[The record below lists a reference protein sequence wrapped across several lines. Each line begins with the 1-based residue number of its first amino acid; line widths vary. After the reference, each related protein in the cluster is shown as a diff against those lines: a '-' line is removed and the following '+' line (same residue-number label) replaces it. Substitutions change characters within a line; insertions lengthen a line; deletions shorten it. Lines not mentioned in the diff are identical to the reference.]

1 MSASAHNATRPGD
14 PPPEA
19 PRADA
24 GAVGVWSIGV
34 AVYFVAVI
42 FRTSPGRGRPRR
54 GRPLPRGRLPA
65 LSTFSILQ
73 LLVYAGMQIPV
84 GLLVDR
90 LGTKKVL
97 SIGAVLFTAGQL
109 GFAFSPSYGTA
120 LASRAL
126 LGCGDAMT
134 FISVLRLG
142 TRWFPARRGP
152 LVAQLAGLVGM
163 AGNLV
168 STLVLSRLLHGVGW
182 TAAFAGSALA
192 GAVVLVLTLLFLKDH
207 PEGQE
212 PEPSAHRGAAY
223 VRRQIAAS
231 WREPGTR
238 LGLWVHFTTQFP
250 AMVFLL
256 LWGLPFLVEAQGL
269 SRATAGELLTLV
281 VLSNMVIGL
290 VYGQIVARHHA
301 ARLHAGAGHGERHRA
316 AVGGHAGLPRAT
328 TRRCGSL
335 LVLCAVLGACGPAS
349 MIGFDFARPAN
360 PPERQGTASGIT
372 NMGGFI
378 ASMTTPVRDRCAA
391 GRDRGRLHRGVQ
403 RRVRAAGARGEPDPA
418 AAGGGRR
425 GGSGSGWWRAAWR
438 RCTCP
443 RPEPG
448 AFRLPTRPHSAGR
461 PVTPWGRSPS
471 AACAGRV
478 ATASPRSSAGSPP
491 PGPGRPPSSPGP
503 PTASGGP
510 GRRRDGRRSPSRG

>member
-1 MSASAHNATRPGD
+1 MSTRADAGSRVLPGD
-14 PPPEA
+14 PPGGG
-19 PRADA
+19 RAV
-24 GAVGVWSIGV
+24 AVWCIGV

-42 FRTSPGRGRPRR
+42 FRTSLGVAGLDAADRFHVG
-54 GRPLPRGRLPA
+54 A
-65 LSTFSILQ
+65 SELSTFSILQ

-97 SIGAVLFTAGQL
+97 CIGAVLFTAGQL

-152 LVAQLAGLVGM
+152 MIAQLAALAGM

-168 STLVLSRLLHGVGW
+168 STLVLARLLHGLGW
-182 TAAFAGSALA
+182 TPAFAGSAVA
-192 GAVVLVLTLLFLKDH
+192 GVVVLVLTLLFLKDH
-207 PEGQE
+207 PEGHE
-212 PEPSAHRGAAY
+212 PEPSAHHGAAY
-223 VRRQIAAS
+223 VRRQIAES

-238 LGLWVHFTTQFP
+238 LGMWVHFTTQFP

-269 SRATAGELLTLV
+269 SRAVAGELLTLV
-281 VLSNMVIGL
+281 VLSNMVVGL

-301 ARLHAGAGHGERHRA
+301 ARLPLALGTVAATALLWALTLAWPGDHAPMA
-316 AVGGHAGLPRAT
+316 L
-328 TRRCGSL
+328 L
-335 LVLCAVLGACGPAS
+335 LVLCVVLGACGPAS
-349 MIGFDFARPAN
+349 MLGFDFARPAN

-378 ASMTTPVRDRCAA
+378 ASMTTLFAVGVLLDATGDDYAIAFSAVFVLQAIGIVQILRL
-391 GRDRGRLHRGVQ
+391 RGRAA
-403 RRVRAAGARGEPDPA
+403 RRERERLVASRVETVHVPA
-418 AAGGGRR
+418 A
-425 GGSGSGWWRAAWR
+425 
-438 RCTCP
+438 
-443 RPEPG
+443 
-448 AFRLPTRPHSAGR
+448 
-461 PVTPWGRSPS
+461 
-471 AACAGRV
+471 
-478 ATASPRSSAGSPP
+478 
-491 PGPGRPPSSPGP
+491 
-503 PTASGGP
+503 
-510 GRRRDGRRSPSRG
+510 

>member
-1 MSASAHNATRPGD
+1 MTNSTLPGD
-14 PPPEA
+14 PPGGR
-19 PRADA
+19 RAVA
-24 GAVGVWSIGV
+24 IWGIGV
-34 AVYFVAVI
+34 CVYFVAVI
-42 FRTSPGRGRPRR
+42 FRTSLGVAGLDAADRFHVGAS
-54 GRPLPRGRLPA
+54 A

-152 LVAQLAGLVGM
+152 LVAQFAGLIGM
-163 AGNLV
+163 AGNLI
-168 STLVLSRLLHGVGW
+168 STLVLARLLHGLGW
-182 TAAFAGSALA
+182 TPAFAGSALA
-192 GAVVLVLTLLFLKDH
+192 GAVVLVLVLLFLKDH
-207 PEGQE
+207 PEGHE
-212 PEPSAHRGAAY
+212 PEPFPHRGSAY

-256 LWGLPFLVEAQGL
+256 LWGLPFLVQAQGL
-269 SRATAGELLTLV
+269 SRATAGDLLTLV
-281 VLSNMVIGL
+281 VVSNMVVGL

-301 ARLHAGAGHGERHRA
+301 ARLPLALGTVMATALAWAAALLYPADRA
-316 AVGGHAGLPRAT
+316 PMW
-328 TRRCGSL
+328 L
-335 LVLCAVLGACGPAS
+335 LVALCTVLGACGPAS

-372 NMGGFI
+372 NMGGFT
-378 ASMTTPVRDRCAA
+378 ASMTALFAIGVLLDATGDDYTVAFSTLFVLQAVGVSQILRLRGQAA
-391 GRDRGRLHRGVQ
+391 RSEERLVAS
-403 RRVRAAGARGEPDPA
+403 RVETVHVPA
-418 AAGGGRR
+418 
-425 GGSGSGWWRAAWR
+425 
-438 RCTCP
+438 
-443 RPEPG
+443 
-448 AFRLPTRPHSAGR
+448 
-461 PVTPWGRSPS
+461 
-471 AACAGRV
+471 
-478 ATASPRSSAGSPP
+478 
-491 PGPGRPPSSPGP
+491 
-503 PTASGGP
+503 
-510 GRRRDGRRSPSRG
+510 

>member
-1 MSASAHNATRPGD
+1 MTARARSTPAALPGD
-14 PPPEA
+14 PPGGR
-19 PRADA
+19 RAVLVWS
-24 GAVGVWSIGV
+24 VGVS
-34 AVYFVAVI
+34 VYFVAVI
-42 FRTSPGRGRPRR
+42 FRTSLGVAGLDAADRFDVGAS
-54 GRPLPRGRLPA
+54 A

-97 SIGAVLFTAGQL
+97 TIGVLLFTAGQL
-109 GFAFSPSYGTA
+109 SFAFSPSYGMA

-142 TRWFPARRGP
+142 ARWFPARRGP
-152 LVAQLAGLVGM
+152 MVAQLAGLVGM

-168 STLVLSRLLHGVGW
+168 STLVLARLLHGVGW
-182 TAAFAGSALA
+182 TAAFAGSSLA
-192 GAVVLVLTLLFLKDH
+192 GVLVLVLMLLFLKDH
-207 PEGQE
+207 PEGHE
-212 PEPSAHRGAAY
+212 PEPFPHRGGAY
-223 VRRQIAAS
+223 VRRQIVAS

-301 ARLHAGAGHGERHRA
+301 ARLPLALGTVLSTA
-316 AVGGHAGLPRAT
+316 AVWAATLAYPADHAPMW
-328 TRRCGSL
+328 L
-335 LVLCAVLGACGPAS
+335 LIVLCAVLGACGPAS

-372 NMGGFI
+372 NMGGFV
-378 ASMTTPVRDRCAA
+378 ASMTTLFAIGALLDATGDDYGVAFSAVFVLQALGLGQILRLRRQAA
-391 GRDRGRLHRGVQ
+391 RRERERLVAS
-403 RRVRAAGARGEPDPA
+403 RVETVHVPA
-418 AAGGGRR
+418 
-425 GGSGSGWWRAAWR
+425 
-438 RCTCP
+438 
-443 RPEPG
+443 
-448 AFRLPTRPHSAGR
+448 
-461 PVTPWGRSPS
+461 
-471 AACAGRV
+471 
-478 ATASPRSSAGSPP
+478 
-491 PGPGRPPSSPGP
+491 
-503 PTASGGP
+503 
-510 GRRRDGRRSPSRG
+510 

>member
-1 MSASAHNATRPGD
+1 MSSPSVSLPGD
-14 PPPEA
+14 PPGGR
-19 PRADA
+19 RAV
-24 GAVGVWSIGV
+24 AVWGIGV

-42 FRTSPGRGRPRR
+42 FRTSLGVAGLDAADRFHVGAS
-54 GRPLPRGRLPA
+54 A

-97 SIGAVLFTAGQL
+97 GIGVVLFTVGQL

-168 STLVLSRLLHGVGW
+168 STLLLARLLHTAGW

-192 GAVVLVLTLLFLKDH
+192 GVVVLVLLALFLKDH
-207 PEGQE
+207 PEGFE
-212 PEPSAHRGAAY
+212 PEPVPHQGAAY

-281 VLSNMVIGL
+281 VLSNMLVGL
-290 VYGQIVARHHA
+290 VYGQIIARHHA
-301 ARLHAGAGHGERHRA
+301 ARLPLALGTVA
-316 AVGGHAGLPRAT
+316 ATALLWAVTLAWPGHAPMWL
-328 TRRCGSL
+328 L

-378 ASMTTPVRDRCAA
+378 ASMTTLLAIGVLLDATGDDYRVAFSA
-391 GRDRGRLHRGVQ
+391 VFVLQALGVSQILRL
-403 RRVRAAGARGEPDPA
+403 RRRAA
-418 AAGGGRR
+418 RR
-425 GGSGSGWWRAAWR
+425 
-438 RCTCP
+438 
-443 RPEPG
+443 EKE
-448 AFRLPTRPHSAGR
+448 RLVASRVETVHV
-461 PVTPWGRSPS
+461 PV
-471 AACAGRV
+471 
-478 ATASPRSSAGSPP
+478 
-491 PGPGRPPSSPGP
+491 
-503 PTASGGP
+503 
-510 GRRRDGRRSPSRG
+510 

>member
-1 MSASAHNATRPGD
+1 MSSTSHTTAAVSLPGD
-14 PPPEA
+14 PPGGR
-19 PRADA
+19 RAV
-24 GAVGVWSIGV
+24 AVWCTGV
-34 AVYFVAVI
+34 AVYFVAVV
-42 FRTSPGRGRPRR
+42 FRTSLGVAGLDAADRFHVGAS
-54 GRPLPRGRLPA
+54 A

-97 SIGAVLFTAGQL
+97 GIGVVLFTAGQL

-168 STLVLSRLLHGVGW
+168 STLVLARLLHGLGW
-182 TAAFAGSALA
+182 TQAFAGSALA
-192 GAVVLVLTLLFLKDH
+192 GVVVLVLLVLFLRDH
-207 PEGQE
+207 PEGHE
-212 PEPSAHRGAAY
+212 PAPLPHQGAAY
-223 VRRQIAAS
+223 VRGQIAAS

-238 LGLWVHFTTQFP
+238 LGMWVHFTTQFP

-269 SRATAGELLTLV
+269 SRGTAGELLTLV
-281 VLSNMVIGL
+281 VLSNMAVGL

-301 ARLHAGAGHGERHRA
+301 ARLPLALGTVAATAAMWAATLLYPGERA
-316 AVGGHAGLPRAT
+316 PMW
-328 TRRCGSL
+328 L
-335 LVLCAVLGACGPAS
+335 LVVLCAVLGACGPAS

-360 PPERQGTASGIT
+360 PAERQGTASGIT

-378 ASMTTPVRDRCAA
+378 ASMTTLLAIGVLLDATGDDYTVAFSAVFVLQALGVSQILRL
-391 GRDRGRLHRGVQ
+391 RGRAA
-403 RRVRAAGARGEPDPA
+403 RRERERLVASRVETVHVPA
-418 AAGGGRR
+418 
-425 GGSGSGWWRAAWR
+425 
-438 RCTCP
+438 
-443 RPEPG
+443 
-448 AFRLPTRPHSAGR
+448 
-461 PVTPWGRSPS
+461 
-471 AACAGRV
+471 
-478 ATASPRSSAGSPP
+478 
-491 PGPGRPPSSPGP
+491 
-503 PTASGGP
+503 
-510 GRRRDGRRSPSRG
+510 

>member
-1 MSASAHNATRPGD
+1 MSNATLPGD
-14 PPPEA
+14 PEGGR
-19 PRADA
+19 RAVA
-24 GAVGVWSIGV
+24 VWSIGV

-42 FRTSPGRGRPRR
+42 FRTSLGVAGLDAADRFHVGAS
-54 GRPLPRGRLPA
+54 A

-90 LGTKKVL
+90 LGTKRVL

-109 GFAFSPSYGTA
+109 GFAFSDSYGTA

-168 STLVLSRLLHGVGW
+168 STLVIARLLHGIGW
-182 TAAFAGSALA
+182 TPAFAGSAVA
-192 GAVVLVLTLLFLKDH
+192 GAIVLVLTLVFLKDH
-207 PEGQE
+207 PEGHE
-212 PEPSAHRGAAY
+212 PEPSPHRGSAY

-256 LWGLPFLVEAQGL
+256 LWGLPFLVQAQGL
-269 SRATAGELLTLV
+269 SRAKAGDLLTLV

-290 VYGQIVARHHA
+290 VYGQIVARHHR
-301 ARLHAGAGHGERHRA
+301 ARLPLALGTVAATATLWALTLAWPGVHAPM
-316 AVGGHAGLPRAT
+316 GL
-328 TRRCGSL
+328 L
-335 LVLCAVLGACGPAS
+335 LTLCVVLGACGPAS
-349 MIGFDFARPAN
+349 MLGFDFARPAN

-378 ASMTTPVRDRCAA
+378 ASMTTLFAIGVLLDATGDDYTVA
-391 GRDRGRLHRGVQ
+391 FSAVFLLQALGVSQILRLRA
-403 RRVRAAGARGEPDPA
+403 RAARRERERLVASRVEAVHVPA
-418 AAGGGRR
+418 
-425 GGSGSGWWRAAWR
+425 
-438 RCTCP
+438 
-443 RPEPG
+443 
-448 AFRLPTRPHSAGR
+448 
-461 PVTPWGRSPS
+461 
-471 AACAGRV
+471 
-478 ATASPRSSAGSPP
+478 
-491 PGPGRPPSSPGP
+491 
-503 PTASGGP
+503 
-510 GRRRDGRRSPSRG
+510 